1 MRNGAKLCAISQKLL
16 FCIWFFVFVFEN
28 NENYNFANE
37 NRKLISLIRSI
48 LNVASFCTKCFVCK
62 IQTDKFCC
70 LRNITI
76 FQSDKD
82 ICVLCIG
89 QAQNRAKA
97 VGGNRQQSPR
107 FQFFPSQ
114 LPPACPLLA
123 PWLLNSGP
131 HGILAAK
138 GGLEVFYPV
147 RSTQLWLGCALR

>member
-89 QAQNRAKA
+89 QAQNWAKA

-107 FQFFPSQ
+107 FQFSS
-114 LPPACPLLA
+114 PASCLLLA
-123 PWLLNSGP
+123 LFWLLGFWT
-131 HGILAAK
+131 L
-138 GGLEVFYPV
+138 GLTVSWLQKEGSRCF
-147 RSTQLWLGCALR
+147 TQSDLHSCG